1 MALPGMTA
9 GTCLRKDFAFSE
21 ERSNSP
27 GMLLAVSRVNE
38 NVPLFLVEG
47 LQSRLGSLEGRK
59 VAVLGLGYI
68 GLPTAAV
75 IARSGAQVL
84 GFEVSQT
91 VVDTVNSGRVHI
103 EEVDLDGLVSGV
115 VARGTLRASTLI
127 EPADVFVIA
136 VPTPFDA
143 DHAPNIGYVLQA
155 ATTVAAVLKRGD
167 TVILESTS
175 PVGTTE
181 QVRDLLAQ
189 LRPDLTMPGRA
200 AEGGGPADV
209 AIAYCPERVLPG
221 RILVEL
227 IDNDRVIGGITPRCA
242 RRALQFYRR
251 FVRGACVT
259 TTARA
264 AEMTKLTE
272 NAFRDVN
279 IAFANELSIVAGT
292 LGVDV
297 WEVIRLANRHPR
309 VNILSPGPG
318 VGGHCIAV
326 DPWFLV
332 HGDPHNTPLIRTAR
346 EVNDRKVEV
355 TIARAAE
362 MIARMPG
369 APVACLGL
377 AFKANID
384 DFRESPALKVAAALA
399 ERFGERIRIV
409 EPYADR
415 LPEAFDGTGATLTDI
430 DAALQ
435 GCAIMIVL
443 VDHDIFR
450 SIPLDERAGKLVYDT
465 RGIWLDQ
472 PAVPAGEAPLRLA
485 S

>member
-1 MALPGMTA
+1 MNAEL
-9 GTCLRKDFAFSE
+9 
-21 ERSNSP
+21 
-27 GMLLAVSRVNE
+27 
-38 NVPLFLVEG
+38 
-47 LQSRLGSLEGRK
+47 K

-75 IARSGAQVL
+75 IARTGASVL
-84 GFEVSQT
+84 GVDVTPS
-91 VVDTVNSGRVHI
+91 VVDTVNSGKVHI

-115 VARGTLRASTLI
+115 VARGNLRASLQI
-127 EPADVFVIA
+127 EPSDVFVIA
-136 VPTPFDA
+136 VPTPFGE
-143 DHAPNIGYVLQA
+143 DHAPNIGYVLRA
-155 ATTVAAVLKRGD
+155 ATTIATVLKAGD
-167 TVILESTS
+167 AVILESTS

-181 QVRDLLAQ
+181 KVRDLLAD
-189 LRPDLTMPGRA
+189 LRPDLKVPGRCSDS
-200 AEGGGPADV
+200 PDI

-242 RRALQFYRR
+242 RKALAFYRR

-259 TTARA
+259 TTSRA

-279 IAFANELSIVAGT
+279 IAFANELSRIADT
-292 LGVDV
+292 MEVDV

-332 HGDPHNTPLIRTAR
+332 NADRANTPLIRTAR
-346 EVNDRKVEV
+346 EVNDAKVDYVIE
-355 TIARAAE
+355 RAA
-362 MIARMPG
+362 ALVAGHPG
-369 APVACLGL
+369 MKVACLGL

-399 ERFGERIRIV
+399 ARFGDRIHVV

-415 LPEAFDGTGATLTDI
+415 LPKEFDGSGAKLTDI
-430 DAALQ
+430 DT
-435 GCAIMIVL
+435 AIESCGAMIVL
-443 VDHDIFR
+443 VDHDVFK
-450 SIPLDERAGKLVYDT
+450 SVPLDERATKLVYDT
-465 RGIWLDQ
+465 RGIWPDQ
-472 PAVPAGEAPLRLA
+472 PRTRPVTEPLRIA
-485 S
+485 V

>member
-1 MALPGMTA
+1 MIS
-9 GTCLRKDFAFSE
+9 DSE
-21 ERSNSP
+21 
-27 GMLLAVSRVNE
+27 L
-38 NVPLFLVEG
+38 
-47 LQSRLGSLEGRK
+47 K
-59 VAVLGLGYI
+59 VVVLGLGYI

-75 IARSGAQVL
+75 IARTGAQVL
-84 GFEVSQT
+84 GVDVTES

-115 VARGTLRASTLI
+115 VARGSLRASTQI

-136 VPTPFDA
+136 VPTPFAD

-155 ATTVAAVLKRGD
+155 ATTIAAVLKAGD
-167 TVILESTS
+167 TIILESTS

-181 QVRDLLAQ
+181 KVRDLLAQ
-189 LRPDLTMPGRA
+189 LRPDLRVPGRTGEA
-200 AEGGGPADV
+200 ADI

-242 RRALQFYRR
+242 RKALTFYRR

-279 IAFANELSIVAGT
+279 IAFANELSLIADT
-292 LGVDV
+292 MGVDV

-309 VNILSPGPG
+309 VNILQPGPG

-332 HGDPHNTPLIRTAR
+332 HADPANTPLIRTAR
-346 EVNDRKVEV
+346 LVNDGKTDHVV
-355 TIARAAE
+355 AQAAALIDAR
-362 MIARMPG
+362 PG
-369 APVACLGL
+369 ASVACLGL

-384 DFRESPALKVAAALA
+384 DFRESPALKVAQLLA
-399 ERFGERIRIV
+399 TRYGERVRIV
-409 EPYADR
+409 EPYADTLPAAFHGTAAR
-415 LPEAFDGTGATLTDI
+415 LVDVDTAIETCP
-430 DAALQ
+430 
-435 GCAIMIVL
+435 IMIVL
-443 VDHDIFR
+443 VDHDVFR
-450 SIPLDERAGKLVYDT
+450 SIPIDERRDKAVLDT
-465 RGIWLDQ
+465 RGIWPDQ
-472 PAVPAGEAPLRLA
+472 PAAPPAGKPLRLA

>member
-1 MALPGMTA
+1 M
-9 GTCLRKDFAFSE
+9 
-21 ERSNSP
+21 
-27 GMLLAVSRVNE
+27 
-38 NVPLFLVEG
+38 VPDVE
-47 LQSRLGSLEGRK
+47 LK

-75 IARSGAQVL
+75 IARTGAQVL
-84 GFEVSQT
+84 GVDVTPS
-91 VVDTVNSGRVHI
+91 VVDTVNSGKVHI

-115 VARGTLRASTLI
+115 VARGSLRASTMI

-136 VPTPFDA
+136 VPTPFA
-143 DHAPNIGYVLQA
+143 DDHSPNIGYVLQA
-155 ATTVAAVLKRGD
+155 ATTIAAVLKPGD
-167 TVILESTS
+167 TIILESTS

-181 QVRDLLAQ
+181 QVRDLLAA
-189 LRPDLTMPGRA
+189 LRPDLRVPGMA
-200 AEGGGPADV
+200 GEKADV

-242 RRALQFYRR
+242 RKALAFYRR

-279 IAFANELSIVAGT
+279 IAFANELSLVADT
-292 LGVDV
+292 MGVDV

-332 HGDPHNTPLIRTAR
+332 HADPANTPLIRTAR
-346 EVNDRKVEV
+346 EVNDGKTDHV
-355 TIARAAE
+355 IAQASA
-362 MIARMPG
+362 MIEAMPG
-369 APVACLGL
+369 TPVACMGL

-399 ERFGERIRIV
+399 ARFGSRIRVV
-409 EPYADR
+409 EPHAAA
-415 LPEAFDGTGATLTDI
+415 LPAPFAATGATLI
-430 DAALQ
+430 DVDTAIET
-435 GCAIMIVL
+435 CPIMIVL

-450 SIPLDERAGKLVYDT
+450 SIPLAERVGKHVLDT
-465 RGIWLDQ
+465 RGIWPDQ
-472 PAVPAGEAPLRLA
+472 PPIITAPPLRLA

>member
-1 MALPGMTA
+1 MQPA
-9 GTCLRKDFAFSE
+9 
-21 ERSNSP
+21 
-27 GMLLAVSRVNE
+27 NE
-38 NVPLFLVEG
+38 L
-47 LQSRLGSLEGRK
+47 K
-59 VAVLGLGYI
+59 VVVLGLGYI

-75 IARSGAQVL
+75 IARTGAKVL
-84 GFEVSQT
+84 GIDVHQS
-91 VVDTVNSGRVHI
+91 VVDTINSGKVHI
-103 EEVDLDGLVSGV
+103 EEVDLDGLVQGV
-115 VARGTLRASTLI
+115 VARGDLRASLQI

-136 VPTPFDA
+136 VPTPFAD
-143 DHAPNIGYVLQA
+143 DHAPNIGYVLKA
-155 ATTVAAVLKRGD
+155 ATNIAVVLKPGD

-181 QVRDLLAQ
+181 KVRDLLAE
-189 LRPDLTMPGRA
+189 LRPDLKIPGRTG
-200 AEGGGPADV
+200 EQADV

-227 IDNDRVIGGITPRCA
+227 IENDRVVGGITPRCA
-242 RRALQFYRR
+242 RKALQFYRR

-279 IAFANELSIVAGT
+279 IAFANELSLIADT
-292 LGVDV
+292 MGVDV

-309 VNILSPGPG
+309 VNILQPGPG

-332 HGDPHNTPLIRTAR
+332 HADRENSPLIRTAR
-346 EVNDRKVEV
+346 EVNDGKTDHV
-355 TIARAAE
+355 IAQASA
-362 MIARMPG
+362 MIAGMPG
-369 APVACLGL
+369 VPVACLGL

-399 ERFGERIRIV
+399 ARFGSQIRVV
-409 EPYADR
+409 EPYAAT
-415 LPEAFDGTGATLTDI
+415 LPAAFAGTGATLTDV
-430 DAALQ
+430 DT
-435 GCAIMIVL
+435 AIETCGAMIVL
-443 VDHDIFR
+443 VDHDVFK
-450 SIPLDERAGKLVYDT
+450 SVPLEERVDKAVLDA
-465 RGIWLDQ
+465 RGIWPDQ
-472 PAVPAGEAPLRLA
+472 PRRSNPIRSLSLA

>member
-1 MALPGMTA
+1 M
-9 GTCLRKDFAFSE
+9 
-21 ERSNSP
+21 
-27 GMLLAVSRVNE
+27 VSD
-38 NVPLFLVEG
+38 VE
-47 LQSRLGSLEGRK
+47 LK

-75 IARSGAQVL
+75 IARTGARVL
-84 GFEVSQT
+84 GIDVHQS
-91 VVDTVNSGRVHI
+91 VVDTINSGKVHI

-115 VARGTLRASTLI
+115 VARGTLRASLQI

-136 VPTPFDA
+136 VPTPFDD
-143 DHAPNIGYVLQA
+143 DHQPNIGYVLRA
-155 ATTVAAVLKRGD
+155 ATTVATVLKPGD
-167 TVILESTS
+167 LVVLESTS

-181 QVRDLLAQ
+181 KVAELLAE
-189 LRPDLTMPGRA
+189 LRPDLSIPGHSR
-200 AEGGGPADV
+200 ETPDV

-221 RILVEL
+221 RILIEL

-242 RRALQFYRR
+242 RKALGFYRR

-259 TTARA
+259 TTSRA

-279 IAFANELSIVAGT
+279 IAFANELSVIADGM
-292 LGVDV
+292 GVDV

-332 HGDPHNTPLIRTAR
+332 AADPANSPLIRTAR

-355 TIARAAE
+355 TIARAAALIE
-362 MIARMPG
+362 EHPG
-369 APVACLGL
+369 PVALLGL

-384 DFRESPALKVAAALA
+384 DFRESPALKVATALA
-399 ERFGERIRIV
+399 ARFGERIRIV
-409 EPYADR
+409 EPHAR
-415 LPEAFDGTGATLTDI
+415 ALPDDFAGTGATLTDI
-430 DAALQ
+430 DTALET
-435 GCAIMIVL
+435 CPVLVVL
-443 VDHDIFR
+443 VDHDVFK
-450 SIPLDERAGKLVYDT
+450 SVPLDERADKAVYDT
-465 RGIWLDQ
+465 RGIWPDQ
-472 PAVPAGEAPLRLA
+472 PRLRAAQDALRLA

>member
-1 MALPGMTA
+1 MAG
-9 GTCLRKDFAFSE
+9 
-21 ERSNSP
+21 
-27 GMLLAVSRVNE
+27 
-38 NVPLFLVEG
+38 
-47 LQSRLGSLEGRK
+47 
-59 VAVLGLGYI
+59 
-68 GLPTAAV
+68 
-75 IARSGAQVL
+75 
-84 GFEVSQT
+84 
-91 VVDTVNSGRVHI
+91 
-103 EEVDLDGLVSGV
+103 
-115 VARGTLRASTLI
+115 
-127 EPADVFVIA
+127 
-136 VPTPFDA
+136 
-143 DHAPNIGYVLQA
+143 
-155 ATTVAAVLKRGD
+155 
-167 TVILESTS
+167 
-175 PVGTTE
+175 
-181 QVRDLLAQ
+181 
-189 LRPDLTMPGRA
+189 LRPDLTFPGTTR
-200 AEGGGPADV
+200 ETPDV

-242 RRALQFYRR
+242 RKALAFYRR

-279 IAFANELSIVAGT
+279 IAFANELSLVADT

-332 HGDPHNTPLIRTAR
+332 AADPANTPLIRTAR
-346 EVNDRKVEV
+346 EVNDGK
-355 TIARAAE
+355 TDHIIARAAA
-362 MIARMPG
+362 MIEAQDG
-369 APVACLGL
+369 PVACLGL

-399 ERFGERIRIV
+399 ARFGERVHVV
-409 EPYADR
+409 EPYATT
-415 LPEAFDGTGATLTDI
+415 LPRAFDGTGARLIDI
-430 DAALQ
+430 DTALETC
-435 GCAIMIVL
+435 GAMIVL

-450 SIPLDERAGKLVYDT
+450 SVPLDERRGKAVLDT
-465 RGIWLDQ
+465 RGLWPDQ
-472 PAVPAGEAPLRLA
+472 

>member
-1 MALPGMTA
+1 MPASVDPVSSPTA
-9 GTCLRKDFAFSE
+9 GPD
-21 ERSNSP
+21 
-27 GMLLAVSRVNE
+27 VV
-38 NVPLFLVEG
+38 
-47 LQSRLGSLEGRK
+47 
-59 VAVLGLGYI
+59 VLGLGYI

-75 IARSGAQVL
+75 IARTGARVL
-84 GFEVSQT
+84 GVDVSPA
-91 VVDTVNSGRVHI
+91 VVETVNSGRIHI

-115 VARGTLRASTLI
+115 VARGLLRAGTVI

-136 VPTPFDA
+136 VPTPFA
-143 DHAPNIGYVLQA
+143 DGHVPDIGYVLRA
-155 ATTVAAVLKRGD
+155 ATTIATVLKPGD
-167 TVILESTS
+167 TIILESTS

-189 LRPDLTMPGRA
+189 LRPDLRVPGRSG
-200 AEGGGPADV
+200 AEQADI

-242 RRALQFYRR
+242 RKALAFYRR

-279 IAFANELSIVAGT
+279 IAFANELSIVAAT
-292 LGVDV
+292 MGVDV

-309 VNILSPGPG
+309 VDILAPGPG

-332 HGDPHNTPLIRTAR
+332 HADRANTPLIRTAR
-346 EVNDRKVEV
+346 EVNDGKTAYVVAE
-355 TIARAAE
+355 AAAL
-362 MIARMPG
+362 IDSLPG
-369 APVACLGL
+369 MRVACLGL

-384 DFRESPALKVAAALA
+384 DFRESPALKVAADLA
-399 ERFGERIRIV
+399 ARFGERIAIV
-409 EPYADR
+409 EPYATV
-415 LPEAFDGTGATLTDI
+415 LPDAFAGTGATLVDI
-430 DAALQ
+430 DTAIETC
-435 GCAIMIVL
+435 GIMIVL
-443 VDHDIFR
+443 VDHDVFR
-450 SIPLDERAGKLVYDT
+450 SVPVEERGHKIVLDT
-465 RGIWLDQ
+465 RGIWPDQ
-472 PAVPAGEAPLRLA
+472 PRRSERPVLRAVG
-485 S
+485 